1 MSTVRTDYGVL
12 LEMFV
17 GSNKTFSLTIKD
29 PDTGL
34 AFNMSDTTEF
44 NTGQVKIIKPD
55 ATVITTVSITYFDR
69 PNGIIQ
75 FTILAADAINTNAG
89 NWKGEVEL
97 STDVPVV
104 FEQQAFN
111 FNILESY

>member
-1 MSTVRTDYGVL
+1 MSVERQDYGTL

-17 GSNKTFSLTIKD
+17 GTTKTFILTIKD

-34 AFNMSDTTEF
+34 AFDMSDTAVF
-44 NTGQVKIIKPD
+44 NTGQVKIIQPD
-55 ATVITTVSITYFDR
+55 GTIIVTVAITYTDR
-69 PNGIIQ
+69 PNGEVE
-75 FTILAADAINTNAG
+75 FTIVAATAINTNAG

-97 STDVPVV
+97 SNDDPIVI
-104 FEQQAFN
+104 EQQAFN